1 MNMFKYKPNHAC
13 KQQDEQEEHDVHQ
26 QCILKIHIHNMKE

>member
-1 MNMFKYKPNHAC
+1 MNMFKYKPNHGC

-26 QCILKIHIHNMKE
+26 KWFFF